1 MAQET
6 TRKKA
11 RTRNIVSLVACVL
24 VGLTLVIAGIGKL
37 LEFGQIP
44 GQTAEFIGYIL
55 PKAWLNT
62 TSVFFIYDILIPY
75 IIPVV
80 ELALGM
86 FLLIGLI
93 PRLTAVLTIPL
104 TLIFMANNAFSIS
117 QGLAKYPSCSCFG
130 IWEKIF
136 GTLTPVQSLVYDI
149 VLLALALVIIILTP
163 LAFMRSRK
171 WLSGSGKKQENNGK
185 AKI

>member
-1 MAQET
+1 
-6 TRKKA
+6 
-11 RTRNIVSLVACVL
+11 
-24 VGLTLVIAGIGKL
+24 
-37 LEFGQIP
+37 
-44 GQTAEFIGYIL
+44 
-55 PKAWLNT
+55 
-62 TSVFFIYDILIPY
+62 
-75 IIPVV
+75 
-80 ELALGM
+80 M